1 MIGNMAFSEPH
12 TVAGFAADALG
23 TLTQEQV
30 LFIQRLPK
38 AELHAHL
45 NGSIPIPLLCELA
58 REHLASDDRN
68 ADSDAETQ
76 AGLEMLQ
83 NCTINLET
91 INDFFG
97 LFPAI
102 YAITSTR
109 SSLARA
115 ARGVLHEFL
124 DSDGDG
130 AAPQCTYMEL
140 RTTPRET
147 LEMSRWEYVCVV
159 LAEVEQY
166 PDSRA
171 AMIVSLDRRMEE
183 EELRECVGIVKR
195 LKEERRRVVGVNLCG
210 DPMVCISVLVC

>member
-1 MIGNMAFSEPH
+1 MAFSERH

-23 TLTQEQV
+23 ALTQEQV
-30 LFIQRLPK
+30 SFIQTLPK

-45 NGSIPIPLLCELA
+45 NGSIPIPLLRELA
-58 REHLASDDRN
+58 REHLASNDRN
-68 ADSDAETQ
+68 ADGDAETR

-83 NCTINLET
+83 NGTINMNT
-91 INDFFG
+91 IDDFFG

-130 AAPQCTYMEL
+130 TAPQCTYMEL

-147 LEMSRWEYVCVV
+147 SGMSRWEYLCVV
-159 LAEVEQY
+159 LEEVERY

-171 AMIVSLDRRMEE
+171 ALIVSLDRRMGEE
-183 EELRECVGIVKR
+183 VLRECVDIVKR
-195 LKEERRRVVGVNLCG
+195 LKEERRRVVGVDLCG